1 MERQPD
7 ISRRCTSCQDGGM
20 RQRLLMTALPAVALL
35 VVIGAPPAGAQ
46 AVPSASPAPSP
57 TPSSATFGS
66 TSFNAVPT
74 ARTLIHPGDQLSVQV
89 FGDQSL
95 TQQTLV
101 LADGTVDYP
110 LIGRVSL
117 AGKTPDQAADVLASH
132 LHQFVRHPV
141 VTVAIFQLAQPD
153 VLVLGD
159 VKAPGKYNLPS
170 DGRLTDAIAAAGGL
184 ADTNGAFPDARVS
197 DAEGN
202 VTTVSL
208 QRLLQ
213 NGDVSLDKRLKE
225 GSVVYVPGPIQFTVS
240 VSGAVDHPGEVQLN
254 EGDHLSAAIAKAG
267 NSQGSQADLN
277 HIRVIRTTPDGK
289 ESTTEVNLYQA
300 LKNGDQSAD
309 PALQKGDVVY
319 VPQASQHHASDFVT
333 GLLYVLTRI
342 IP

>member
-1 MERQPD
+1 
-7 ISRRCTSCQDGGM
+7 M
-20 RQRLLMTALPAVALL
+20 RQRLLMTALPVVALL
-35 VVIGAPPAGAQ
+35 AAIGALPAGAQ
-46 AVPSASPAPSP
+46 PVPSASPAPP
-57 TPSSATFGS
+57 PAPSSATSAS

-95 TQQTLV
+95 TQQTMV

-117 AGKTPDQAADVLASH
+117 AGKTPDQAAGILAEH
-132 LHQFVRHPV
+132 LHAYVRHPV
-141 VTVAIFQLAQPD
+141 VTVAISQLGQPE

-184 ADTNGAFPDARVS
+184 GDTNGAFPDARVS
-197 DAEGN
+197 DAAGN

-208 QRLLQ
+208 ERLLQ
-213 NGDVSLDKRLKE
+213 NGDVSLDRHLSE
-225 GSVVYVPGPIQFTVS
+225 GSVVYVPGPIQFTIS
-240 VSGAVDHPGEVQLN
+240 VSGAVDHPGQVQLN
-254 EGDHLSAAIAKAG
+254 EGDHLSAAVAKAG
-267 NSQGSQADLN
+267 NSMNAQSDLN

-289 ESTTEVNLYQA
+289 QTTMEVNLYDA
-300 LKNGDQSAD
+300 LKNGDQAAD
-309 PALQKGDVVY
+309 PAMQKGDVVY
-319 VPQASQHHASDFVT
+319 VPQASQHHSSDFVT
-333 GLLYVLTRI
+333 GLLYVLTRL